1 MKVQWQVTSA
11 QPKPTYLSKYRWR
24 EDMMLVWANSRNL
37 ERAARTGKFCE
48 GRRRQVQQM
57 LNDINEF

>member
-1 MKVQWQVTSA
+1 
-11 QPKPTYLSKYRWR
+11 
-24 EDMMLVWANSRNL
+24 MMLVWANSRNL